1 MQGQGIT
8 AQNGKEVGTVSES
21 TRNQSRKSKSFK
33 FLLTW
38 RTLGRTIMTTTDVD
52 QLEKMWA
59 GSDSSSSSESDT
71 AVSEKAEEVEESK
84 LE

>member
-1 MQGQGIT
+1 
-8 AQNGKEVGTVSES
+8 
-21 TRNQSRKSKSFK
+21 
-33 FLLTW
+33 
-38 RTLGRTIMTTTDVD
+38 MTTTDVD

-84 LE
+84 LEQQELTAE